1 MPLPCENTSVFEVP
15 RSMARSEENR
25 LNTDLMLRPFL
36 FGIFFSPRRNA
47 NSDPR
52 SSLSSWDSA
61 TSTTANTSREPQ
73 HASAISRQT
82 RDLPSDIARLA
93 GSHRNDDVGSH
104 DLPSTAPF
112 DCLRSLQSRQ
122 WCVQR
127 TASQRTGLFLSRSSM
142 GNARNARGKTS
153 GFERLGTPTLRSHPE
168 VRKEAAPKG
177 SN

>member
-1 MPLPCENTSVFEVP
+1 MWVLVP
-15 RSMARSEENR
+15 ATLSGLWIVSIA
-25 LNTDLMLRPFL
+25 
-36 FGIFFSPRRNA
+36 
-47 NSDPR
+47 

-61 TSTTANTSREPQ
+61 TSTTANTPREPQ

-82 RDLPSDIARLA
+82 RDPPSDIARL
-93 GSHRNDDVGSH
+93 GRSHRNDDVGSH

>member
-1 MPLPCENTSVFEVP
+1 MAMWLLVP
-15 RSMARSEENR
+15 ATPSGLWIVSI
-25 LNTDLMLRPFL
+25 T
-36 FGIFFSPRRNA
+36 
-47 NSDPR
+47 

-93 GSHRNDDVGSH
+93 RSHRNDDVGSH

-122 WCVQR
+122 C
-127 TASQRTGLFLSRSSM
+127 ADAANS
-142 GNARNARGKTS
+142 
-153 GFERLGTPTLRSHPE
+153 
-168 VRKEAAPKG
+168 VRALP
-177 SN
+177 